1 VKILVTGGA
10 GFIGSHFVRRLLSEP
25 DVMNVIV
32 LDNLTYAGRIENL
45 EEFKSDSRFRF
56 VKGDIRDIEVVEGL
70 VKEVN
75 YLVNF
80 AAESHVDRSISDSSS
95 FISTNIVGT
104 HVLLE
109 AVKNRT
115 EIRYLQV
122 STDEVYGSIPSGHWT
137 EDSPL
142 LPNSPYSASK
152 ASADLL
158 VRAFNVTYGV
168 DTVTTRCSNNFGSH
182 QYPEKLI
189 PLSIIKLM
197 SGKKLQIYGNGLNIR
212 DWLHVK
218 DHCEGIFLA
227 LIKGRPGAVYNLG
240 ADSEK
245 TNLEIANVI
254 LNQMGLNQSSIE
266 FVADRLGHDLRY
278 SVSFEKAKSDLGF
291 SPHISFEEGMKETID
306 WYLNNEAWWKA
317 LVSL

>member
-1 VKILVTGGA
+1 MKILVTGGA

-25 DVMNVIV
+25 GVENVIV

-45 EEFKSDSRFRF
+45 EDFKSDSRFRF
-56 VKGDIRDIEVVEGL
+56 VKGDIRDINVVEGL
-70 VKEVN
+70 LREVN

-95 FISTNIVGT
+95 FINSNIVGT
-104 HVLLE
+104 HTLLE
-109 AVKNRT
+109 AVKKRT

-158 VRAFNVTYGV
+158 VRAFNVTYGI

-197 SGKKLQIYGNGLNIR
+197 AGKKLQIYGNGLNVR

-227 LIKGRPGAVYNLG
+227 LTKGRSGAVYNFG

-245 TNLEIANVI
+245 TNLEIAHVI
-254 LNQMGLNQSSIE
+254 LDQMGLNQSSIE

-278 SVSFEKAKSDLGF
+278 SVSFEKAKSDLSF
-291 SPHISFEEGMKETID
+291 VPRISFEDGMRDTID
-306 WYLNNEAWWKA
+306 WYLNNEPWWKD
-317 LVSL
+317 LVAP

>member
-1 VKILVTGGA
+1 MKILVTGGA

-25 DVMNVIV
+25 DVMSVIV

-45 EEFKSDSRFRF
+45 EEFKSDSRFKF

-75 YLVNF
+75 YVVNF

-227 LIKGRPGAVYNLG
+227 LIKGRSGAVYNFG

-245 TNLEIANVI
+245 TNLEIADVI

-278 SVSFEKAKSDLGF
+278 SVSFEKAKSELGF
-291 SPHISFEEGMKETID
+291 VPRISFEEGMKETID

>member
-1 VKILVTGGA
+1 MKILVTGGA

-25 DVMNVIV
+25 GVENVIV

-56 VKGDIRDIEVVEGL
+56 VKGDIRDIDVVEGL

-80 AAESHVDRSISDSSS
+80 AAESHVDRSISDSFS

-104 HVLLE
+104 HTLLE
-109 AVKNRT
+109 AVKKRT

-122 STDEVYGSIPSGHWT
+122 STDEVYGSIPIGHWT

-158 VRAFNVTYGV
+158 VRAFNVTHGI

-197 SGKKLQIYGNGLNIR
+197 AGKKIQIYGNGLNIR

-218 DHCEGIFLA
+218 DHCDGIFLA
-227 LIKGRPGAVYNLG
+227 LTKGRSGAVYNFG

-245 TNLEIANVI
+245 TNLEIADVI
-254 LNQMGLNQSSIE
+254 LHQMGLNQSSIE

-291 SPHISFEEGMKETID
+291 VPRISFEDGMRETID

-317 LVSL
+317 LVAL

>member
-1 VKILVTGGA
+1 MKVLVTGGA

-25 DVMNVIV
+25 DLQDVIV

-45 EEFKSDSRFRF
+45 VEFQIDSRFKF
-56 VKGDIRDIEVVEGL
+56 VKGDITDKSMVEEI

-75 YLVNF
+75 YVVNF
-80 AAESHVDRSISDSSS
+80 AAESHVDRSISDSLS
-95 FISTNIVGT
+95 FIHTNIVGT
-104 HVLLE
+104 HTLLE
-109 AVKNRT
+109 AVKKQKG
-115 EIRYLQV
+115 IRYLQV
-122 STDEVYGSIPSGHWT
+122 STDEVYGSILSGDWT

-168 DTVTTRCSNNFGSH
+168 DTIVTRCSNNFGSH

-189 PLSIIKLM
+189 PLSVIKLIR
-197 SGKKLQIYGNGLNIR
+197 GKKIQIYGNGLNIR

-227 LIKGRPGAVYNLG
+227 LTRGKSGTVYNFG

-245 TNLEIANVI
+245 TNLQIADVI
-254 LNQMGLNQSSIE
+254 LEQMGLDRSSIE

-278 SVSFEKAKSDLGF
+278 SVSFEKARSEIGF
-291 SPHISFEEGMKETID
+291 NPQISFEDGIKQTID
-306 WYLNNEAWWKA
+306 WYIENEAWWKA
-317 LVSL
+317 LVPP

>member
-1 VKILVTGGA
+1 MKILVTGGA

-25 DVMNVIV
+25 DVMSVIV

-152 ASADLL
+152 ASADFL

-227 LIKGRPGAVYNLG
+227 LIKGRSGAVYNFG

-245 TNLEIANVI
+245 TNLEIADVI

-278 SVSFEKAKSDLGF
+278 SVSFEKAKSELGF
-291 SPHISFEEGMKETID
+291 VPRISFEEGMKETID

>member
-1 VKILVTGGA
+1 MKVLVTGGA

-25 DVMNVIV
+25 DLQDVII

-45 EEFKSDSRFRF
+45 VEFQIDSRFKF
-56 VKGDIRDIEVVEGL
+56 VKGDITDKSMVEEI

-75 YLVNF
+75 YVVNF

-95 FISTNIVGT
+95 FIHTNIVGT
-104 HVLLE
+104 HTLLE
-109 AVKNRT
+109 AVKKQKG
-115 EIRYLQV
+115 IRYLQV
-122 STDEVYGSIPSGHWT
+122 STDEVYGSIPSGDWT

-168 DTVTTRCSNNFGSH
+168 DTIVTRCSNNFGSH

-189 PLSIIKLM
+189 PLSVIKLIR
-197 SGKKLQIYGNGLNIR
+197 GKKIQIYGNGLNIR

-227 LIKGRPGAVYNLG
+227 LTMGKSGTVYNFG

-245 TNLEIANVI
+245 TNLQIADVI
-254 LNQMGLNQSSIE
+254 LEQMGLDRSSIE

-278 SVSFEKAKSDLGF
+278 SVSFEKARSEIGF
-291 SPHISFEEGMKETID
+291 NPQISFEDGIRQTID
-306 WYLNNEAWWKA
+306 WYIENEAWWKA
-317 LVSL
+317 LVPP

>member
-25 DVMNVIV
+25 GVENVIV
-32 LDNLTYAGRIENL
+32 LDNLTYAGRIENV

-56 VKGDIRDIEVVEGL
+56 VKGDIRDTDVVEGL

-80 AAESHVDRSISDSSS
+80 AAESHVDRSISDASS

-104 HVLLE
+104 HTLLE
-109 AVKNRT
+109 AVKKRT

-122 STDEVYGSIPSGHWT
+122 STDEVYGSIPIGHWT

-158 VRAFNVTYGV
+158 VRAFNVTHGI

-197 SGKKLQIYGNGLNIR
+197 AGKKIQIYGNGLNIR

-218 DHCEGIFLA
+218 DHCDGIFLA
-227 LIKGRPGAVYNLG
+227 LTKGRSGAVYNFG

-245 TNLEIANVI
+245 TNLEIADVI
-254 LNQMGLNQSSIE
+254 LHQMGLNQSSIE

-291 SPHISFEEGMKETID
+291 VPRISFEDGMRETIN

-317 LVSL
+317 LVAL

>member
-25 DVMNVIV
+25 GVENVIV

-45 EEFKSDSRFRF
+45 EEFKNDSRFRF
-56 VKGDIRDIEVVEGL
+56 VKGDIRDIDVVEGL
-70 VKEVN
+70 VKVVN
-75 YLVNF
+75 YVVNF

-104 HVLLE
+104 HTLLE
-109 AVKNRT
+109 AVKKRT

-122 STDEVYGSIPSGHWT
+122 STDEVYGSIPIGHWT

-158 VRAFNVTYGV
+158 VRAFNVTYGI
-168 DTVTTRCSNNFGSH
+168 DTVITRCSNNFGSH

-197 SGKKLQIYGNGLNIR
+197 AGKKIQIYGNGLNIR

-227 LIKGRPGAVYNLG
+227 LTKGRSGAVYNFG

-245 TNLEIANVI
+245 TNLEIADVI
-254 LNQMGLNQSSIE
+254 LHQMGLNQSSIE

-291 SPHISFEEGMKETID
+291 VPRISFEDGMRETID
-306 WYLNNEAWWKA
+306 WYLNNKAWWKA
-317 LVSL
+317 LVAL

>member
-1 VKILVTGGA
+1 MKILVTGGA

-25 DVMNVIV
+25 GVENVIV
-32 LDNLTYAGRIENL
+32 LDNLTYAGRIENV

-56 VKGDIRDIEVVEGL
+56 VKGDIRDTDVVEGL

-104 HVLLE
+104 HTLLE
-109 AVKNRT
+109 AVKKRT

-122 STDEVYGSIPSGHWT
+122 STDEVYGSIPIGHWT
-137 EDSPL
+137 ENSPL

-158 VRAFNVTYGV
+158 VRAFNVTHGI

-197 SGKKLQIYGNGLNIR
+197 AGKKIQIYGNGLNIR

-218 DHCEGIFLA
+218 DHCDGIFLA
-227 LIKGRPGAVYNLG
+227 LTKGRSGAVYNFG

-245 TNLEIANVI
+245 TNLEIADVI
-254 LNQMGLNQSSIE
+254 LHQMGLNQSSIE

-291 SPHISFEEGMKETID
+291 VPRISFEDGMRETID

-317 LVSL
+317 LVAL

>member
-25 DVMNVIV
+25 GVENVIV

-56 VKGDIRDIEVVEGL
+56 VKGDIRDIDVVEGL

-80 AAESHVDRSISDSSS
+80 AAESHVDRSISDSFS

-104 HVLLE
+104 HTLLE
-109 AVKNRT
+109 AVKKRT

-122 STDEVYGSIPSGHWT
+122 STDEVYGSIPIGHWT

-158 VRAFNVTYGV
+158 VRAFNVTYGI

-197 SGKKLQIYGNGLNIR
+197 AGKKIQIYGNGLNIR

-218 DHCEGIFLA
+218 DHCDGIFLA
-227 LIKGRPGAVYNLG
+227 LTKGRSGAVYNFG

-245 TNLEIANVI
+245 TNLEIADVI
-254 LNQMGLNQSSIE
+254 LHQMGLNQSSIE

-291 SPHISFEEGMKETID
+291 MPRISFEDGMRETID

-317 LVSL
+317 LVAL

>member
-25 DVMNVIV
+25 GVENVIV

-56 VKGDIRDIEVVEGL
+56 VKGDIRDIDVVEGL

-80 AAESHVDRSISDSSS
+80 AAESHVDRSISDSFS

-104 HVLLE
+104 HTLLE
-109 AVKNRT
+109 AVKKRT

-122 STDEVYGSIPSGHWT
+122 STDEVYGSIPIGHWT

-158 VRAFNVTYGV
+158 VRAFNVTHGI

-197 SGKKLQIYGNGLNIR
+197 AGKKIQIYGNGLNIR

-218 DHCEGIFLA
+218 DHCDGIFLA
-227 LIKGRPGAVYNLG
+227 LTKGRSGAVYNFG

-245 TNLEIANVI
+245 TNLEIADVI
-254 LNQMGLNQSSIE
+254 LHQMGLNQSSIE

-291 SPHISFEEGMKETID
+291 VPRISFEDGMRETID

-317 LVSL
+317 LVAL

>member
-25 DVMNVIV
+25 GVENVIV

-56 VKGDIRDIEVVEGL
+56 VKGDIRDIDVVEGL

-104 HVLLE
+104 HTLLE
-109 AVKNRT
+109 AVKKRT

-122 STDEVYGSIPSGHWT
+122 STDEVYGSIPIGHWT

-158 VRAFNVTYGV
+158 VRAFNVTHGI

-197 SGKKLQIYGNGLNIR
+197 AGKKIQIYGNGLNIR

-218 DHCEGIFLA
+218 DHCDGIFLA
-227 LIKGRPGAVYNLG
+227 LTKGRSGAVYNFG

-245 TNLEIANVI
+245 TNLEIADVI
-254 LNQMGLNQSSIE
+254 LHQMGLNQSSIE

-291 SPHISFEEGMKETID
+291 VPRISFEDGMRETID

-317 LVSL
+317 LVAL

>member
-1 VKILVTGGA
+1 MKILVTGGA

-25 DVMNVIV
+25 GVENVIV

-45 EEFKSDSRFRF
+45 EDFKSDSRFRF
-56 VKGDIRDIEVVEGL
+56 VKGDIRDIKVVEGL
-70 VKEVN
+70 LREVN

-95 FISTNIVGT
+95 FINSNIVGT
-104 HVLLE
+104 HTLLE
-109 AVKNRT
+109 AVKKRT

-158 VRAFNVTYGV
+158 VRAFNVTYGI

-189 PLSIIKLM
+189 PLSIITLM
-197 SGKKLQIYGNGLNIR
+197 AGKKLQIYGNGLNVR

-227 LIKGRPGAVYNLG
+227 LTKGRPGAVYNFG

-245 TNLEIANVI
+245 TNLEIADVI
-254 LNQMGLNQSSIE
+254 LDQMGLNQSSIE

-291 SPHISFEEGMKETID
+291 VPRISFEDGMRETID
-306 WYLNNEAWWKA
+306 WYLNNEPWWKA
-317 LVSL
+317 LVAP

>member
-1 VKILVTGGA
+1 LKILVTGGA

-25 DVMNVIV
+25 GVENVIV

-45 EEFKSDSRFRF
+45 EDFKSDSRFRF
-56 VKGDIRDIEVVEGL
+56 VKGDIRDINVVEGL
-70 VKEVN
+70 LREVN

-95 FISTNIVGT
+95 FINSNIVGT
-104 HVLLE
+104 HTLLE
-109 AVKNRT
+109 AVKKRT

-158 VRAFNVTYGV
+158 VRAFNVTYGI

-197 SGKKLQIYGNGLNIR
+197 AGKKLQIYGNGLNVR

-227 LIKGRPGAVYNLG
+227 LTKGRSGAVYNFG

-245 TNLEIANVI
+245 TNLEIAHVI
-254 LNQMGLNQSSIE
+254 LDQMGLNQSSIE

-278 SVSFEKAKSDLGF
+278 SVSFEKAKSDLSF
-291 SPHISFEEGMKETID
+291 VPRISFEDGMRDTID
-306 WYLNNEAWWKA
+306 WYLNNEPWWKD
-317 LVSL
+317 LVAP

>member
-1 VKILVTGGA
+1 MKILVTGGA

-25 DVMNVIV
+25 GVENVIV

-56 VKGDIRDIEVVEGL
+56 VKGDIRDIDVVEGL
-70 VKEVN
+70 VRKVN
-75 YLVNF
+75 YVVNF

-104 HVLLE
+104 HTLLE
-109 AVKNRT
+109 AVKKRT

-122 STDEVYGSIPSGHWT
+122 STDEVYGSIPTGHWT

-158 VRAFNVTYGV
+158 VRVFNVTYGI
-168 DTVTTRCSNNFGSH
+168 DTVTTRCSNNFGSY

-197 SGKKLQIYGNGLNIR
+197 AGKKLQIYGNGLNIR

-227 LIKGRPGAVYNLG
+227 LTKGRSGTVYNFG
-240 ADSEK
+240 ANSEK
-245 TNLEIANVI
+245 TNLEIADVI
-254 LNQMGLNQSSIE
+254 LGHMGLNQNSIE

-291 SPHISFEEGMKETID
+291 VPRISFEDGMRETID
-306 WYLNNEAWWKA
+306 WYVNNEAWWKA

>member
-1 VKILVTGGA
+1 MKILVTGGA

-25 DVMNVIV
+25 GVENVIV

-45 EEFKSDSRFRF
+45 EEFKNDSRFRF
-56 VKGDIRDIEVVEGL
+56 VKGDIRDIDVVEGL
-70 VKEVN
+70 VKVVN
-75 YLVNF
+75 YVVNF

-104 HVLLE
+104 HTLLE
-109 AVKNRT
+109 AVKKRT

-122 STDEVYGSIPSGHWT
+122 STDEVYGSIPIGHWT

-158 VRAFNVTYGV
+158 VRAFNVTYGI
-168 DTVTTRCSNNFGSH
+168 DTVITRCSNNFGSH

-197 SGKKLQIYGNGLNIR
+197 AGKKIQIYGNGLNIR

-227 LIKGRPGAVYNLG
+227 LTKGRSGAVYNFG

-245 TNLEIANVI
+245 TNLEIADVI
-254 LNQMGLNQSSIE
+254 LHQMGLNQSSIE

-291 SPHISFEEGMKETID
+291 VPRISFEDGMRETID
-306 WYLNNEAWWKA
+306 WYLNNKAWWKA
-317 LVSL
+317 LVAL